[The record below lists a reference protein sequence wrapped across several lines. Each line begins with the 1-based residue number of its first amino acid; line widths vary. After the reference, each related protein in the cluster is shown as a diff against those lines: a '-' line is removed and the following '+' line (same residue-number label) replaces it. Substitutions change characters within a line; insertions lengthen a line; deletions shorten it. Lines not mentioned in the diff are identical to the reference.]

1 MSKFKESQ
9 YERQISLMNTDVFS
23 GDSGNGYFMG
33 KSRAFVLKNGMNNLY
48 EPIRQDVLKYFA
60 DNGIA
65 WWRGSQPTGHT
76 LSSQMACLNHLFAI
90 RHDRDAVLAIL
101 NGIRDEFEDVLPIPC
116 DAEPSYI
123 AFEVVSNEDHLN
135 EGTSTRGANC
145 TSVDA
150 FIYAKHRLDHKIW
163 LIPIEWKYTE
173 SYENQDKSSED
184 RVNEPKG
191 SNGKGNERLS
201 RYTDFINVS
210 TQLKSLPEYRY
221 SVYYQEPFYQLMRQ
235 TLWAENILKNH
246 EVEKLKADDYL
257 HVHVIPKANHDLLNK
272 TYKVSGKTMEETWRS
287 MLSDQSKYLIVDPQD
302 LMKPIFNLY
311 SELTEYLRLRYW

>member
-9 YERQISLMNTDVFS
+9 YERQILLMNTDVFS

-90 RHDRDAVLAIL
+90 RNDRDAVLAIL
-101 NGIRDEFEDVLPIPC
+101 NGIRDEFEDVLPIPS

-135 EGTSTRGANC
+135 EGTSTRGTNC

-150 FIYAKHRLDHKIW
+150 FIYAKHRLDPKIW

-201 RYTDFINVS
+201 RYTDLINVS
-210 TQLKSLPEYRY
+210 TQLKSLPEYRS

-246 EVEKLKADDYL
+246 KVEKLKADDYL

-287 MLSDQSKYLIVDPQD
+287 MLSDQSKYVIVDPQD
-302 LMKPIFNLY
+302 LMKPIFDLY